1 MLEDS
6 QPTRT
11 AVRRTHRT
19 YSAQFKAEMV
29 AACLQPGA
37 SIAALALQH
46 GMNTNVVHRWLK
58 EHRQGLH
65 RPDGAALAMRAI
77 AHPALAAAFVP
88 VRVDHSAPPPTAQ
101 QQTATPADFIRLEC
115 PRPGLTVT
123 LQWPVS
129 CAAQCA
135 RMLRDWLR

>member
-1 MLEDS
+1 MLKDS
-6 QPTRT
+6 QPTHT

-19 YSAQFKAEMV
+19 YSARFKVEMV

-65 RPDGAALAMRAI
+65 RPDGAALAMPAI

-88 VRVDHSAPPPTAQ
+88 VRVDHSAPSPTAQ
-101 QQTATPADFIRLEC
+101 QSAATPADLIRIEC
-115 PRPGLTVT
+115 QRPGLTVT

-129 CAAQCA
+129 RAAQCA